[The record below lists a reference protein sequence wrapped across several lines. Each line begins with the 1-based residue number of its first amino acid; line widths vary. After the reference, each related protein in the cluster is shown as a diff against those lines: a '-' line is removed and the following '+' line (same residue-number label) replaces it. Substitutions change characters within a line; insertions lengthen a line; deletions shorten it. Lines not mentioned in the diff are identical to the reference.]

1 LDVKRTEPPSPSAAP
16 RRAAIGCAVLLV
28 AATAVG
34 CASGPPSAHAD
45 PTTEASPVPDSP
57 SAPAITIGGRT
68 LPVRIIK
75 TNRAREEFTLPE
87 RPRPRG
93 ANRSRD
99 DELWRPPVDR
109 VYRAPYASAVLY
121 AYPDAVSRS
130 LPLRDPLGRPVEI
143 VFLDAAGRVLVHHTA
158 MLASRRTVFSSGG
171 AARFIVFLR
180 PGLVPPESIPPGT
193 AVRLPASAFEDAEA
207 EFVPITDP
215 PPVEIRVNG
224 VPIRVE
230 VAETRD
236 QRLRGMM
243 YRNHVPDGTGMLFVY
258 REEKVLSYWMIN
270 TRVSLD
276 IAYIDRDRVIQK
288 ICRLAP
294 NDLVGQSS
302 ESPVMMALEVP
313 GGWFRRHGIEA
324 GGRLELPDS
333 LRSRVAPKEG
343 RDR

>member
-1 LDVKRTEPPSPSAAP
+1 LDVKRTEPPLPSADP
-16 RRAAIGCAVLLV
+16 GRAAIGCLLLLV
-28 AATAVG
+28 AATAAG
-34 CASGPPSAHAD
+34 CASGPPPVRPD
-45 PTTEASPVPDSP
+45 PEPALRPVPDSR

-75 TNRAREEFTLPE
+75 TRRAREEFTLPE
-87 RPRPRG
+87 RPRPSG
-93 ANRSRD
+93 ANRPRR

-109 VYRAPYASAVLY
+109 VYRARHTSAVLY
-121 AYPDAVSRS
+121 AYPDAVSRP
-130 LPLRDPLGRPVEI
+130 LALRDSLGRPLEI
-143 VFLDAAGRVLVHHTA
+143 VFLDAAGRVLVHHQAT
-158 MLASRRTVFSSGG
+158 LSGRRTVFPSGG

-180 PGLVPPESIPPGT
+180 PGLVAPDSVPQGI
-193 AVRLPASAFEDAEA
+193 AVRLPASAFEDAEP
-207 EFVPITDP
+207 EWVPITDP

-236 QRLRGMM
+236 QRLRGLM

-270 TRVSLD
+270 TRVPLD
-276 IAYIDRDRVIQK
+276 LAYIDRDRVIRR
-288 ICRLAP
+288 ICPLAP
-294 NDLVGQSS
+294 NDLVGKSS
-302 ESPVMMALEVP
+302 ETPVRMALEVP
-313 GGWFRRHGIEA
+313 AGWFRRNGIEA
-324 GGRLELPDS
+324 GSRLALPDA